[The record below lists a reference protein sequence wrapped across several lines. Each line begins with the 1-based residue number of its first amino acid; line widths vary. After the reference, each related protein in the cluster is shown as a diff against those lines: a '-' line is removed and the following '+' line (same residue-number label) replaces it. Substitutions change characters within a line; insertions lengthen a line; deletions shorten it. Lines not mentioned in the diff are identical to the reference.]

1 MRGNR
6 NAYKADYHKEVVG
19 DVVPEPKWR
28 PSIHMPKSATRIL
41 LRVMGVWAERLQNIT
56 EEQAEKEGFEGVRC
70 NCGGTAYACTDCY
83 NTGWIEPPWVEFM
96 YTWDST
102 IKKSD
107 LKQYGWAAN
116 PWVWVIEFE
125 VLEVDGV

>member
-19 DVVPEPKWR
+19 DVVPEPKWK
-28 PSIHMPKSATRIL
+28 PSIYMPKEAARIFL
-41 LRVMGVWAERLQNIT
+41 KVTDVRAERLHEIDD
-56 EEQAEKEGFEGVRC
+56 EGAKAEGSNFKNGKNVGFEEKMKRSAVDRF
-70 NCGGTAYACTDCY
+70 AE
-83 NTGWIEPPWVEFM
+83 I
-96 YTWDST
+96 WDST

-107 LKQYGWAAN
+107 LDRYGWEAN

-125 VLEVDGV
+125 RVIIEE